1 MTLEDR
7 PEQMSTMSR
16 NRSHSHPGQRGS
28 GLTNAA
34 VAVVLLGS
42 VAFFVLRGSRSAP
55 EPASLTL
62 AEQYAQD
69 DRIALLTG
77 GCSFGATFEVDTSD
91 PIEVL
96 AGKLDAGGQLEPKK
110 RAMRELA
117 EIGAPAREALTRLFQ
132 DASKDRMRVRVAH
145 SVLSVCAISDD
156 PFGVEIALEALQ
168 STREDL
174 RAEACLVLRKHPS
187 PDHFDAV
194 NAILRSFSMPSTG
207 DHALEALFACD
218 PGRFAAELK
227 AWLEDRAPD
236 GGYVVSSPVDTAATL
251 VAGSSAPEVLP
262 HVRDILNTV
271 EGLLPRHRI
280 FLQAPLARAGDA
292 QARQGLRD
300 NLAHELPKPRLFAAE
315 ALAKAGMV
323 DDAYVLAATTADPE
337 ERMHVLSLIF
347 GETYE
352 PQRDESAQAD
362 VQQWAREALADGHA
376 QIAELA
382 LRSLLR
388 WGDDEGRATLMTLLS
403 GTVPEREMATRAM
416 RESLDG
422 RPELVEQVRA
432 NLIAIWDRERDGAQR
447 TPVMESVL
455 VSLGAVPGERT
466 GRFVLDRAD
475 EIAEMPAKPTR
486 GYRWVIGQGWN
497 AGPASRDVLLERLG
511 TETDP
516 FKRLDLISFVWQ
528 DFEDDSFEVL
538 LGVIEDGSRPSEE
551 RLYAADRALRM
562 SHNVQL
568 LPVLK
573 RIYRGTSDPVL
584 RPGLQC
590 LLWAWFGP
598 PVI

>member
-1 MTLEDR
+1 
-7 PEQMSTMSR
+7 MSR
-16 NRSHSHPGQRGS
+16 THAHAHPARRGS

-34 VAVVLLGS
+34 IALVLVGS
-42 VAFFVLRGSRSAP
+42 VAFFVLRGSRSASESAP
-55 EPASLTL
+55 LSL
-62 AEQYAQD
+62 EQRYALD
-69 DRIALLTG
+69 ERISLLTS

-91 PIEVL
+91 PIAVL

-117 EIGAPAREALTRLFQ
+117 ALGAPARETLTRLYQ

-187 PDHFDAV
+187 PEHFDAV
-194 NAILRSFSMPSTG
+194 KAVLRSFTMPSTG

-218 PGRFAAELK
+218 PGRFAGELRG
-227 AWLEDRAPD
+227 WLQDRAPD
-236 GGYVVSSPVDTAATL
+236 GGYIVSSPVDTAATL
-251 VAGSSAPEVLP
+251 VAGSSAPAVLP
-262 HVRDILNTV
+262 HVRDILANV

-280 FLQAPLARAGDA
+280 FLLAPLARAGDE
-292 QARQGLRD
+292 QARQDLRD

-315 ALAKAGMV
+315 ALAKAGFV
-323 DDAYVLAATTADPE
+323 DDTYVLAATTSDPE
-337 ERMHVLSLIF
+337 ERIRVLRLIF
-347 GETYE
+347 DETYE
-352 PQRDESAQAD
+352 PERDETAQAD
-362 VQQWAREALADGHA
+362 VQQWAREALSDGHA

-382 LRSLLR
+382 LSSLLR
-388 WGDDEGRATLMTLLS
+388 WGDDEGRATLMTLIA
-403 GTVPEREMATRAM
+403 GTIPEREMAARAM
-416 RESLDG
+416 RDTFHG
-422 RPELVEQVRA
+422 RPELADQVRA
-432 NLIAIWDRERDGAQR
+432 NLIAVWDRERTGAQR
-447 TPVMESVL
+447 NQVLESVL
-455 VSLGAVPGERT
+455 VSLGAVPGDAT
-466 GRFVLDRAD
+466 GRFVLERAD

-486 GYRWVIGQGWN
+486 GYRWVIGQAWN

-516 FKRLDLISFVWQ
+516 FKRLDLVSFAWQ

-538 LGVIEDGSRPSEE
+538 LGIIEDDSRAPEE

-562 SHNVQL
+562 AHNVRL

-573 RIYRGTSDPVL
+573 RIYRGSKDPVL

-598 PVI
+598 PVT

>member
-1 MTLEDR
+1 MK
-7 PEQMSTMSR
+7 R
-16 NRSHSHPGQRGS
+16 NRSHAPAARRGS
-28 GLTNAA
+28 SLTNLAVAA
-34 VAVVLLGS
+34 VLVGS
-42 VAFFVLRGSRSAP
+42 VAFFVLRGSSSAP
-55 EPASLTL
+55 EPASLSL
-62 AEQYAQD
+62 GERYSQD

-91 PIEVL
+91 PIQVL
-96 AGKLDAGGQLEPKK
+96 AGKLDAGGQLEPRK

-117 EIGAPAREALTRLFQ
+117 EIGEPARDALTRLYQ

-145 SVLSVCAISDD
+145 TVLSVCAISDD
-156 PFGVEIALEALQ
+156 PFGVEIALDGLL

-187 PDHFDAV
+187 PEYFDAV
-194 NAILRSFSMPSTG
+194 LAILRSFSMPSTG

-218 PGRFAAELK
+218 PGRFSAELK
-227 AWLEDRAPD
+227 GWLEDRAPD

-262 HVRDILNTV
+262 HVRDILANV
-271 EGLLPRHRI
+271 DGLLPRHRI

-292 QARQGLRD
+292 QARQDLRD

-315 ALAKAGMV
+315 ALAKAGFV

-337 ERMHVLSLIF
+337 ERMHVLSLVF

-352 PQRDESAQAD
+352 PQRDEASQAE
-362 VQQWAREALADGHA
+362 VQQWARESLTDGHA

-382 LRSLLR
+382 LQSLLR
-388 WGDDEGRATLMTLLS
+388 WGDDEGRATLMTLLA
-403 GTVPEREMATRAM
+403 GTVPEREMAARAM
-416 RESLDG
+416 RGSFDG
-422 RPELVEQVRA
+422 RPDLAEQVRA
-432 NLIAIWDRERDGAQR
+432 NLIAVWDRERNGAQR
-447 TPVMESVL
+447 SPVLESVL
-455 VSLGAVPGERT
+455 VSLGAVPGVAT
-466 GRFVLDRAD
+466 GRFILDRAD

-486 GYRWVIGQGWN
+486 GYRWVIGQAWN
-497 AGPASRDVLLERLG
+497 AGPAARDVLLERLG

-516 FKRLDLISFVWQ
+516 FKRLDLISFAWQ
-528 DFEDDSFEVL
+528 DFADDSFEVL
-538 LGVIEDGSRPSEE
+538 LGVIEDSSRASEE

-562 SHNVQL
+562 SHNIEL